1 MYQVEV
7 PLVPGLSSLGVPG
20 VPRHTQILAD
30 ELTLFQP
37 SWIDYAH
44 LGNYYWHTQM
54 SRPSDGPVVRLK
66 VRYKFIYCEFRF
78 SNDEHTVH

>member
-1 MYQVEV
+1 MYSVFSMYQVEV

-37 SWIDYAH
+37 LGTDYAH
-44 LGNYYWHTQM
+44 LITTGTPGVLDLPTPLLQAT
-54 SRPSDGPVVRLK
+54 LK
-66 VRYKFIYCEFRF
+66 HLDLV
-78 SNDEHTVH
+78 